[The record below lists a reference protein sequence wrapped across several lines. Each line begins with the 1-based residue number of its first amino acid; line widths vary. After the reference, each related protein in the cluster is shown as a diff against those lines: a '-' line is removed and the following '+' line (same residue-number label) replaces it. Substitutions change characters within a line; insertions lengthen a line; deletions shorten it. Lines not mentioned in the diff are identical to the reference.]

1 MFNQKNTTI
10 IANKYRLLNQIGE
23 GAFGKVYRGENIR
36 TRELVACKLEPE
48 ALDIKLLKNET
59 KAYLLLAKESGFPRI
74 KWYGIHDLHFYMV
87 IDFLGESLKNTVSNT
102 DSSFT
107 LVEVLKLGIQMI
119 QRIQSVHSVGL
130 IHRDIK
136 PDNFLF
142 GKTMKNLKMLYL
154 VDFGLCRGYRQESG
168 EHIPEKIGKAII
180 GSPNFVSLNVH
191 EGAEPSRRDDL
202 ESVVYVMF
210 YLFNPNFLELETKIK
225 EENLPEIY
233 TAKKRKFVNRFPDP
247 TIFSRLLNYCK
258 GLRFNEEPNYNG
270 LIKIL
275 EGECK
280 NLFF

>member
-168 EHIPEKIGKAII
+168 EHIPEKTGK
-180 GSPNFVSLNVH
+180 
-191 EGAEPSRRDDL
+191 
-202 ESVVYVMF
+202 
-210 YLFNPNFLELETKIK
+210 TIK
-225 EENLPEIY
+225 
-233 TAKKRKFVNRFPDP
+233 
-247 TIFSRLLNYCK
+247 
-258 GLRFNEEPNYNG
+258 
-270 LIKIL
+270 
-275 EGECK
+275 
-280 NLFF
+280 